1 MTAFIVSIIARLF
14 GVSPAVAQVI
24 AQVIA
29 IMVGIAVALGG
40 VWGGY
45 ELIKHQGV
53 VEERTRTDKDNQD
66 AVNKA
71 LETAAN
77 FDDCLAAGGM
87 WNFRRQ
93 KCGRAETGSR

>member
-1 MTAFIVSIIARLF
+1 MTTIIIAAIARMF
-14 GVSPAVAQVI
+14 GVSPAI

-29 IMVGIAVALGG
+29 IMIAIAVALGG

-53 VEERTRTDKDNQD
+53 VEERARIDKDNQD

-71 LETAAN
+71 LEAAAN
-77 FDDCLAAGGM
+77 FDDCLAASGV
-87 WNFRRQ
+87 WDFRRQ
-93 KCGRAETGSR
+93 KCLRP

>member
-1 MTAFIVSIIARLF
+1 MTALAVSIIARLF
-14 GVSPAVAQVI
+14 GVSPAA

-45 ELIKHQGV
+45 EYIKHQGV

-71 LETAAN
+71 LEAAAN

-93 KCGRAETGSR
+93 KCGRAETGAR

>member
-1 MTAFIVSIIARLF
+1 MTALAVSIIARLF
-14 GVSPAVAQVI
+14 GVSPGV

-29 IMVGIAVALGG
+29 IMIAIAAALGG